1 MSKRLILILAIVIAI
16 SLLGLIYIQSLWI
29 INASKLKEE
38 QFDQRVN
45 QSIEQVIDWLERDE
59 TSLLKSQ
66 LNTDPLQNLPP
77 SIRRESKYLK
87 NKESNLNEDINIS
100 FNLSFNGSNI
110 NTRMYAYSNDS
121 LVFSVKSNPM
131 YLSVGRFDPLS
142 SAMNTIQNE
151 LKSRMNEKSEA
162 LWQALFPNLPIQER
176 VDREKIDAYL
186 LLSFSERNIAQ
197 NYEFGIY
204 NNKNELVMHTNNYNP
219 NYEYNRYQF
228 FLFPNDIHRNA
239 NSITLYFEKRPNY
252 IMQSMEMVIPTFAF
266 TLIMIIS
273 SIYTIIIIIRQ
284 RKVDEIKNDFIN
296 NMTHEFKTPI
306 STISLASQMLKDP
319 TVSKTP
325 NTLQHIS
332 NVIHDESKRLSY
344 QVEKVLQMAIFE
356 KGKAGLK
363 VKMMDVNELIHT
375 VTNNFRLKVENK
387 EGKIIEK
394 LEAQNSSVYVDEVH
408 FTNVIYNLLD
418 NAFKYRRGAPV
429 LYVKTW
435 NRENG
440 LVISIHD
447 NGLGISKE
455 NLKRIFEKFYRV
467 PTGNVHNVKGFG
479 LGLAYVKKIVEDHGG
494 TITAESE
501 LNVGTKF
508 EIFLPLKNSKEWK
521 KNLKYS

>member
-1 MSKRLILILAIVIAI
+1 MSKRLILILAIVVAI
-16 SLLGLIYIQSLWI
+16 SLLGLIYIQALWI

-38 QFDQRVN
+38 QFDQRVI
-45 QSIEQVIDWLERDE
+45 QSMQQVVDWLERDE
-59 TSLLKSQ
+59 TTLLKSQ
-66 LNTDPLQNLPP
+66 LSTDPLQNLPA
-77 SIRRESKYLK
+77 SIRHESKYLK
-87 NKESNLNEDINIS
+87 NKQSNFKEDINIS
-100 FNLSFNGSNI
+100 FNLSFRGSSI
-110 NTRMYAYSNDS
+110 NTKMYAYSNDS
-121 LVFSVKSNPM
+121 LIFSVKSNP
-131 YLSVGRFDPLS
+131 LNVSASRFDPLS
-142 SAMNTIQNE
+142 GAMTTIQNE
-151 LKSRMNEKSEA
+151 IKTRINEKSES
-162 LWQALFPNLPIQER
+162 LYQALFPNLPIQER
-176 VDREKIDAYL
+176 VDREKIDSYL
-186 LLSFSERNIAQ
+186 LLSFSERNISQ

-204 NNKNELVMHTNNYNP
+204 NNKNDLVMSTAHYDP
-219 NYEYNRYQF
+219 DYEYQRYQL
-228 FLFPNDIHRNA
+228 FLFPNDIHQNA
-239 NSITLYFEKRPNY
+239 NSISLYFEKRPSY
-252 IMQSMEMVIPTFAF
+252 IWQSMEMVIPTVAF
-266 TLIMIIS
+266 TIIMIIS
-273 SIYTIIIIIRQ
+273 SIYTLIIIIRQ

-325 NTLQHIS
+325 TTLQHIS

-363 VKMMDVNELIHT
+363 VKMMDVNELIQT
-375 VTNNFRLKVENK
+375 VINNFRIKVENK

-394 LEAQNSSVYVDEVH
+394 LEATNCSVYVDEVH

-418 NAFKYRRGAPV
+418 NAFKYRRGAPI

-440 LVISIHD
+440 LVIAVHD

-508 EIFLPLKNSKEWK
+508 EIFLPLKNSREWK